1 MTSDYE
7 KDGGEP
13 ATSVPLSRR
22 ELLAVSVSGLVAS
35 PETST
40 LLESTPAAIPASA
53 AAAIFPDR
61 WWERQGRHNP
71 PPGTK
76 MLTWATVDPDNRLE
90 LDRFYFEIYC
100 EEMCDATGD
109 PEQDKAIDE
118 LMAAWQ
124 RIRADNEAFFA
135 QRQVSRCEPETGRQV
150 R

>member
-1 MTSDYE
+1 MPSNHE

-13 ATSVPLSRR
+13 ATAVPLSRR

-109 PEQDKAIDE
+109 PEQDKPIDE

-135 QRQVSRCEPETGRQV
+135 QRQVSRCEPETGRQG

>member
-1 MTSDYE
+1 M
-7 KDGGEP
+7 
-13 ATSVPLSRR
+13 
-22 ELLAVSVSGLVAS
+22 LAFSVSGLVAS

-40 LLESTPAAIPASA
+40 LLECTPAAIPTAA

-90 LDRFYFEIYC
+90 MERFYFEMYC
-100 EEMCDATGD
+100 EELCAATGD
-109 PEQDKAIDE
+109 PEEDE
-118 LMAAWQ
+118 PIEVMEAEWQ

-135 QRQVSRCEPETGRQV
+135 QQRADSPA
-150 R
+150 

>member
-1 MTSDYE
+1 MPSDHE
-7 KDGGEP
+7 KDGGELP
-13 ATSVPLSRR
+13 TSLPLSRR
-22 ELLAVSVSGLVAS
+22 ELLAVSVSSLVAP

-40 LLESTPAAIPASA
+40 QLENTPQRLPAAA

-76 MLTWATVDPDNRLE
+76 MLTWATVDPNNRLE
-90 LDRFYFEIYC
+90 LERFYFEIYC

-109 PEQDKAIDE
+109 PEQDKAIE
-118 LMAAWQ
+118 VMEAAWQ

-135 QRQVSRCEPETGRQV
+135 QQQVSRSLPISASTCR
-150 R
+150 

>member
-1 MTSDYE
+1 MPSGHE

-13 ATSVPLSRR
+13 ATAVPLSRR

-40 LLESTPAAIPASA
+40 LLESTPAAIPAAA

-76 MLTWATVDPDNRLE
+76 IPGRPSIRTTGWNWNG
-90 LDRFYFEIYC
+90 FYFEIYC

-135 QRQVSRCEPETGRQV
+135 QQQVSRSCEPETGRQG